1 MTERPDEP
9 NAAVETAVTG
19 EGHPEGH
26 SPIRVR
32 VPVFEGPLDLLLH
45 LIQQNEIDIRDIP
58 IAKITRQYLE
68 TLELM
73 RELDLEVA
81 GEFLVMAATLMRIK
95 ARMLLP
101 PSVTEEEEE
110 DPREMLVR
118 QLLEYS
124 RFKEA
129 AQDLM
134 KLESERR
141 LHWERGAPAQLE
153 DPESRELLP
162 VSMFRLLDALKGV
175 LSRQVPPIVHTV
187 HAEPISLEEAIGLMR
202 TQLGSKP
209 KLLFE
214 ELLESFVSR
223 IEKIT
228 AFLGLLELLKQ
239 GVLHAT
245 QESLFGP
252 IWLEWRGEE
261 GLLPEGAEA
270 TYDEPVEI
278 EAAGD
283 DPHAAERVLATG
295 GPVPQAAQPI
305 QDHDDEDEHAREEV
319 DT

>member
-1 MTERPDEP
+1 MTDGPDGRREGEV
-9 NAAVETAVTG
+9 ATETAPAAESQVSEAAATTPTAETPATAG
-19 EGHPEGH
+19 AQTEGR
-26 SPIRVR
+26 SPIRVH
-32 VPVFEGPLDLLLH
+32 VPAFDGPLDLLLH
-45 LIQQNEIDIRDIP
+45 LIQQDEIDIRDIP

-101 PSVTEEEEE
+101 PAVAEEEEE
-110 DPREMLVR
+110 DPREGLVR

-124 RFKEA
+124 RFKAA

-134 KLESERR
+134 NLESERR

-202 TQLGSKP
+202 TQLGIKP

-214 ELLESFVSR
+214 ELLESFLSR

-239 GVLHAT
+239 GTIQAT

-252 IWLEWRGEE
+252 IWIEWRGDQPQLEE
-261 GLLPEGAEA
+261 STDGEL
-270 TYDEPVEI
+270 
-278 EAAGD
+278 
-283 DPHAAERVLATG
+283 
-295 GPVPQAAQPI
+295 
-305 QDHDDEDEHAREEV
+305 AREEA